1 MPCRIAPLMGDISS
15 KILAYMSDA
24 ISSQPENLEIML
36 VNKNAARLR
45 QVVFAKSTHTA
56 TTGHLDDLQ
65 QIMTAFE
72 KLVPQLS
79 EQSVVN
85 SSHLAKMK
93 SLSTS
98 FKRMRGYASI
108 VHGINLLLN
117 RYPGKAAREKSALL
131 REFKKATE
139 RANLSVPRSL
149 LSWLQEECQ

>member
-1 MPCRIAPLMGDISS
+1 MGEISS
-15 KILAYMSDA
+15 KILACMSDA

-36 VNKNAARLR
+36 VNKNAAKLR
-45 QVVFAKSTHTA
+45 QIVFAKSTHTA

-65 QIMTAFE
+65 QIMTALE

-79 EQSVVN
+79 EQNVIST
-85 SSHLAKMK
+85 SHLAKMK
-93 SLSTS
+93 SLNTS
-98 FKRMRGYASI
+98 FKRIRGYASV

-131 REFKKATE
+131 REYKKATE
-139 RANLSVPRSL
+139 RASLSMPRSL